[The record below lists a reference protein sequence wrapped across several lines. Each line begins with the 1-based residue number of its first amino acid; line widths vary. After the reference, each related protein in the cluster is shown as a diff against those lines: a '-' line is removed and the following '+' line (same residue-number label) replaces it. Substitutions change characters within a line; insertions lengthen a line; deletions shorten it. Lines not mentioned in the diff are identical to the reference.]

1 MNRQR
6 QIPSKPTLI
15 TIGIISLIPLFG
27 IFNFS
32 SSNQNRTKPEQ
43 PSLANSNMGIV
54 HIVMFE
60 FKEKVTAEEVKD
72 VRLLARRIA

>member
-1 MNRQR
+1 
-6 QIPSKPTLI
+6 
-15 TIGIISLIPLFG
+15 
-27 IFNFS
+27 
-32 SSNQNRTKPEQ
+32 
-43 PSLANSNMGIV
+43 MGIV